1 VALQAFYSPHRIVTA
16 KKSIEAKMQVVLLLI
31 LKATQ
36 EKGTCLILVDNTAIW
51 RTTTGNATEG
61 GALPEN
67 IITFNSEPVVTTGS
81 FVFNTEVN
89 YRNATPE
96 NPRVAGQ
103 INEVQDMGLQGI
115 DVQITG
121 QLRQTSDTDGDL
133 AHLVTWLQEDKTL
146 QDDFPKGRFGLRMN
160 DMPQFNITPALT
172 FGYVL
177 AQARIIRDGE
187 YKQKAGVVITL
198 RFSGDPVGLGT

>member
-1 VALQAFYSPHRIVTA
+1 VQ
-16 KKSIEAKMQVVLLLI
+16 LLMR
-31 LKATQ
+31 KATQ
-36 EKGTCLILVDNTAIW
+36 ERGTCLILADNTAIW
-51 RTTTGNATEG
+51 RATIGNATEG
-61 GALPEN
+61 GALAEN
-67 IITFNSEPVVTTGS
+67 IITFNSEPVITTGS

-115 DVQITG
+115 DIQITG
-121 QLRQTSDTDGDL
+121 QLRQTSSISGDL
-133 AHLVTWLQEDKTL
+133 AHLVTWLQEDKTI
-146 QDDFPKGRFGLRMN
+146 QSDFPKGRFGLRMD

-187 YKQKAGVVITL
+187 YRQKAGVVITL

>member
-1 VALQAFYSPHRIVTA
+1 MA
-16 KKSIEAKMQVVLLLI
+16 
-31 LKATQ
+31 
-36 EKGTCLILVDNTAIW
+36 DNTAIW
-51 RTTTGNATEG
+51 RATVGN
-61 GALPEN
+61 PDEN
-67 IITFNSEPVVTTGS
+67 QASVLNKIEFNSEPVVTTGS

-89 YRNATPE
+89 YRNSTPE

-121 QLRQTSDTDGDL
+121 QLRQTRLTDPNKNLANRDL
-133 AHLVTWLQEDKTL
+133 SHLVTWLQEDKTV
-146 QDDFPKGRFGLRMN
+146 QSDFPKGRFGLRMD
-160 DMPQFNITPALT
+160 DMPQFNIVPSLT

-187 YKQKAGVVITL
+187 YKQKAGVVLTL
-198 RFSGDPVGLGT
+198 RFSGDPAGLGLPQ

>member
-1 VALQAFYSPHRIVTA
+1 MH
-16 KKSIEAKMQVVLLLI
+16 
-31 LKATQ
+31 KATQ
-36 EKGTCLILVDNTAIW
+36 EKGTCLILADNTSIW
-51 RTTTGNATEG
+51 RATAGNPSEG
-61 GALPEN
+61 GASSVN
-67 IITFNSEPVVTTGS
+67 IITFNSEPVITTGS

-89 YRNATPE
+89 YRNSTPE

-115 DVQITG
+115 DIQITG
-121 QLRQTSDTDGDL
+121 QLRQTSSTTGDL

-146 QDDFPKGRFGLRMN
+146 QSDFPKGRFGLRMD
-160 DMPQFNITPALT
+160 DMPQFNITPALN
-172 FGYVL
+172 FGYIL

-198 RFSGDPVGLGT
+198 RFSGDPTGLGT

>member
-1 VALQAFYSPHRIVTA
+1 MAG
-16 KKSIEAKMQVVLLLI
+16 E
-31 LKATQ
+31 
-36 EKGTCLILVDNTAIW
+36 NTAIW
-51 RTTTGNATEG
+51 RATTEKG
-61 GALPEN
+61 GAESAAVAVDK
-67 IITFNSEPVVTTGS
+67 IVFNSSPVATAGTGS

-115 DVQITG
+115 DVQVTG
-121 QLRQTSDTDGDL
+121 QIRQTSSKDQDL
-133 AHLVTWLQEDKTL
+133 KNLVTWLQQDKTV
-146 QDDFPKGRFGLRMN
+146 QSEFPKGRFGLRMN
-160 DMPQFNITPALT
+160 DMPQFNVQPTST

-187 YKQKAGVVITL
+187 YKEKAAIILTL
-198 RFSGDPVGLGT
+198 RFSGDPKGLGSPPLPT